1 MPLYFEVTH
10 TTDCAPR
17 YRNKDLT
24 TGIPICI
31 QESDQDV
38 LLRQWKRVRVHVQG
52 SVGGPPRR
60 RSRRVAE
67 PQVQEVE
74 ARQPR
79 CQPPIRRVRLG
90 SFRAGSVGQGAAAV
104 HLALGVWT
112 TAVWR
117 CALTLCVAGG
127 LAGVRDDWT
136 GQAGAFQGCEAT
148 PVRQHQRTPWL
159 LLSLRSHAHT
169 PHVATRPPQ
178 VQTDERRHAVQD
190 RGGAQPDPVGK
201 HGRPAA
207 DGAGG
212 REDVRHR
219 AVLLAELVHQHR
231 VTPCRGLAWATVRW
245 YAHARYLAKHGQHGM
260 AQYSRSTV
268 GAVVTVV
275 AVWLPAWP
283 GSWHGQHEGCH
294 LQRSRLH
301 TPSLAESHG
310 HRAQ

>member
-1 MPLYFEVTH
+1 MEAGACARTGQCRGATKASLTARCRTPSTRSGSS
-10 TTDCAPR
+10 TTSLPAANSASSPRILSCWLCWTRCCSCAP
-17 YRNKDLT
+17 
-24 TGIPICI
+24 G
-31 QESDQDV
+31 
-38 LLRQWKRVRVHVQG
+38 
-52 SVGGPPRR
+52 
-60 RSRRVAE
+60 
-67 PQVQEVE
+67 
-74 ARQPR
+74 
-79 CQPPIRRVRLG
+79 
-90 SFRAGSVGQGAAAV
+90 AGC
-104 HLALGVWT
+104 VWI

-219 AVLLAELVHQHR
+219 AVLLAELVHQHG

-260 AQYSRSTV
+260 VQYSRSTV

-310 HRAQ
+310 HRAQRHAVLRCPLRVRAA